1 MGDIFSALYRLMN
14 FSLVVYEGNL
24 MWFVKFGLVNI
35 VVRNFEVVWHQRAL
49 V

>member
-14 FSLVVYEGNL
+14 FILVVYEGNL
-24 MWFVKFGLVNI
+24 MWFVSFGLVNI
-35 VVRNFEVVWHQRAL
+35 VVRNFEAVWHQRAL